1 MPYPI
6 LKLKSLTVQFQDAG
20 RKIKPVNA
28 VDLDVFKGE
37 IMGLVGESG
46 CGKTMTALAV
56 LQLLPRPGEIVFG
69 DVVWNNQSLL
79 RRRPA
84 QMRALRGREISLV
97 FQDPAAS
104 FNPVFTVGSQ
114 MIETLKAHDKI
125 SAREAKQAAE
135 QMLAAVGIEDPK
147 SRLNCY
153 PHQLSGG
160 MLQRAMI
167 ALALICQPKLL
178 IADEPTTALDV
189 TIQAKVLDLIRDCRD
204 KFQLGVLFI
213 SHNLA
218 AVSSICDRLAIM
230 YAGQIV
236 ELAPTREI
244 VGESLHPYTQG
255 LWRSQPTL
263 KEKTQRFSAIG
274 GRVADLDRLPLGC
287 YFSDR
292 CPLVMPLCRERQPRL
307 SEVKP
312 GHWVRCFIAGP
323 EEEPEEG
330 ISRIP
335 TWSGRSR
342 NQQVIPDEGI
352 ISVKKNIR

>member
-1 MPYPI
+1 MPWPI
-6 LKLKSLTVQFQDAG
+6 LQLKALTVQFTVDG
-20 RKIKPVNA
+20 RRIKPVNA
-28 VDLDVFKGE
+28 VDLNVFKGE

-69 DVVWNNQSLL
+69 DVVWNNKSLL
-79 RRRPA
+79 RCKPA
-84 QMRALRGREISLV
+84 QMRSLRGKEISLV

-104 FNPVFTVGSQ
+104 FNPVFTVSSQ
-114 MIETLKAHDKI
+114 IRETLKAHQKI
-125 SAREAKQAAE
+125 SAKEARTKAE
-135 QMLAAVGIEDPK
+135 EMLAAVGLADPK
-147 SRLNCY
+147 TCLRSY

-167 ALALICQPKLL
+167 AMALICQPNLL
-178 IADEPTTALDV
+178 IADEPTTSLDV
-189 TIQAKVLDLIRDCRD
+189 TVQAKVLDLIRDCRD

-218 AVSSICDRLAIM
+218 VVSSICDRLAIM

-236 ELAPTREI
+236 ELAPTSEI
-244 VGESLHPYTQG
+244 IKASLHPYTQG
-255 LWRSQPTL
+255 LWRCQPTL
-263 KEKTQRFSAIG
+263 NEKVKRFSAIG

-323 EEEPEEG
+323 EEEMAEGVSRQSRPGWRRRNQEIMEEEG
-330 ISRIP
+330 II
-335 TWSGRSR
+335 GRAKS
-342 NQQVIPDEGI
+342 
-352 ISVKKNIR
+352 